1 MILSFGIPTLWTVV
15 LLFKTTIPSLQEN
28 EASGTSDR
36 KSAAQTN
43 LATQQID
50 PQYRGSEDT
59 RDWTELHQSGVVESI
74 FNEISGAGDNGAQA
88 EKTILPFLGTASSRD
103 PRDLELERKIPTQP
117 NIWNDHQAHRTCTL
131 RTRSELELR
140 RQMKE
145 YAKAW
150 RDRRLRLYVQH
161 MNKAGGTTLCEFF
174 KTSAF
179 LVPEQRNC
187 NGGPELNRIL
197 NTDSMKVQGLLDEGA
212 YDIYFNENP
221 MHAGELAPNVAYIT
235 SIRRPEERIVSQM
248 LHHWEHFL
256 KFDGKGALVNLSQ
269 VIDRYLAEDRLE
281 GTKSI
286 YLSNMQTRHLAGLG
300 TENVDMENIYIKAV
314 ERLEKFLFTI
324 PTDRMGEGLE
334 NLEFFL
340 GRRICSPSCT
350 RIRQNTHGAESQLR
364 LLVQTN
370 ANLYQKLL
378 DENFYDTCLYLQAQI
393 FHIEQRSVL
402 NMFRRF
408 NAT

>member
-1 MILSFGIPTLWTVV
+1 M
-15 LLFKTTIPSLQEN
+15 LLFTTTIPSVQEN
-28 EASGTSDR
+28 KATATLDR
-36 KSAAQTN
+36 KSTAQTN
-43 LATQQID
+43 LGTQQID
-50 PQYRGSEDT
+50 PQYRGSKDT
-59 RDWTELHQSGVVESI
+59 RDWTELHQSDVVGSNFEDTV
-74 FNEISGAGDNGAQA
+74 GAGDNGAQA
-88 EKTILPFLGTASSRD
+88 EKTILPIVGAASSRD
-103 PRDLELERKIPTQP
+103 PRDLELKRKISTQP
-117 NIWNDHQAHRTCTL
+117 NARNDHQAHRTCTL

-140 RQMKE
+140 HQIRE

-150 RDRRLRLYVQH
+150 RDSRLPLYVQH

-179 LVPEQRNC
+179 RVPEHRNC
-187 NGGPELNRIL
+187 NGGPELNKIL
-197 NTDSMKVQGLLDEGA
+197 NTNNLQVQGLLSEGA

-221 MHAGELAPNVAYIT
+221 MHSGELPPNIAYIT

-248 LHHWEHFL
+248 LHHWDRFL
-256 KFDGKGALVNLSQ
+256 EFDGKGALVNLSQ

-300 TENVDMENIYIKAV
+300 TEDVDMESIYIKAV

-334 NLEFFL
+334 NLEFFM
-340 GRRICSPSCT
+340 GRQVCSPSCT

-370 ANLYQKLL
+370 ATLYQKLL

-393 FHIEQRSVL
+393 FHIEQSSVL

-408 NAT
+408 NTT

>member
-1 MILSFGIPTLWTVV
+1 MLWTGILV
-15 LLFKTTIPSLQEN
+15 FKTAIPSVHET
-28 EASGTSDR
+28 EATSTSDR
-36 KSAAQTN
+36 RNAAQTN
-43 LATQQID
+43 LATQQSD
-50 PQYRGSEDT
+50 TRYHGRGDT
-59 RDWTELHQSGVVESI
+59 RDWTEMHQSYNFGINFEEST
-74 FNEISGAGDNGAQA
+74 GAINNRADA
-88 EKTILPFLGTASSRD
+88 ERTTLPFLAATSSRVQG
-103 PRDLELERKIPTQP
+103 DLELERKVSTQP
-117 NIWNDHQAHRTCTL
+117 NISKDHEPHRTCKL

-140 RQMKE
+140 RQMGE
-145 YAKAW
+145 FAKAW

-179 LVPEQRNC
+179 RVPEEKNC
-187 NGGPELNRIL
+187 NGGPELSKIL
-197 NTDSMKVQGLLDEGA
+197 RKDNLQVQSLLSEGA

-221 MHAGELAPNVAYIT
+221 MHAGELAPSVAYIT

-256 KFDGKGALVNLSQ
+256 KFDGNGALINLPQ
-269 VIDRYLAEDRLE
+269 VLDRYLAEDWVE

-314 ERLEKFLFTI
+314 ERLENFLFTI

-340 GRRICSPSCT
+340 GRRVCSPSCT

-370 ANLYQKLL
+370 ATLYKKLL
-378 DENFYDTCLYLQAQI
+378 DENFYDTCLYLQAQV
-393 FHIEQRSVL
+393 FHIEQSSVL

>member
-1 MILSFGIPTLWTVV
+1 MLWTGILV
-15 LLFKTTIPSLQEN
+15 FKTAIPSVHET
-28 EASGTSDR
+28 EAIGALDR
-36 KSAAQTN
+36 RNAAQTD
-43 LATQQID
+43 LATQQSD
-50 PQYRGSEDT
+50 TRYRGRGDT
-59 RDWTELHQSGVVESI
+59 RDWTEMHQSYNVGINYEEST
-74 FNEISGAGDNGAQA
+74 GAINNRADA
-88 EKTILPFLGTASSRD
+88 ERTTVPFLAATSSRV
-103 PRDLELERKIPTQP
+103 PGDLELERKVSTQP
-117 NIWNDHQAHRTCTL
+117 NILNDHEARRTCKL

-140 RQMKE
+140 RQMGE
-145 YAKAW
+145 FAKAW

-161 MNKAGGTTLCEFF
+161 MNKAGGTTLCGFF

-179 LVPEQRNC
+179 RVPEEKNC
-187 NGGPELNRIL
+187 NGGSELSKIL
-197 NTDSMKVQGLLDEGA
+197 SKDNLQVQGLLSEGA

-221 MHAGELAPNVAYIT
+221 MHAGELAPSVAYIT

-248 LHHWEHFL
+248 LHHWERFL
-256 KFDGKGALVNLSQ
+256 KFDGNGALVNLSQ
-269 VIDRYLAEDRLE
+269 VLDRYLAEDWVE

-314 ERLEKFLFTI
+314 ERLENFLFTI

-340 GRRICSPSCT
+340 GRRVCSPSCT

-370 ANLYQKLL
+370 ATLYKKLL
-378 DENFYDTCLYLQAQI
+378 DENFYDTCLYLQAQV
-393 FHIEQRSVL
+393 FHIEQSSVL

>member
-1 MILSFGIPTLWTVV
+1 MLWTGILV
-15 LLFKTTIPSLQEN
+15 FKTVIPSVDEN
-28 EASGTSDR
+28 EATSALDR
-36 KSAAQTN
+36 RNAAQTN
-43 LATQQID
+43 LATQQSD
-50 PQYRGSEDT
+50 TRYRGRGDT
-59 RDWTELHQSGVVESI
+59 RDWTEMHQSYNVGINYEEST
-74 FNEISGAGDNGAQA
+74 GAINNRADA
-88 EKTILPFLGTASSRD
+88 ERTTVPFLAATSSRV
-103 PRDLELERKIPTQP
+103 PGDLELERKVSTQP
-117 NIWNDHQAHRTCTL
+117 NISNDHEARRTCKL

-140 RQMKE
+140 RQMGE
-145 YAKAW
+145 FAKAW
-150 RDRRLRLYVQH
+150 RDRRLRVYVQH

-179 LVPEQRNC
+179 RVPEEKNC
-187 NGGPELNRIL
+187 NGGAELSKIL
-197 NTDSMKVQGLLDEGA
+197 SKGSLQVQGLLSEGA

-221 MHAGELAPNVAYIT
+221 MHAGELAPSVAYIT

-248 LHHWEHFL
+248 LHHWERFL
-256 KFDGKGALVNLSQ
+256 KFDGNGALVNLSE
-269 VIDRYLAEDRLE
+269 VLDRYLAEDWVE

-314 ERLEKFLFTI
+314 ERLENFLFTI

-340 GRRICSPSCT
+340 GRRVCSPSCT

-370 ANLYQKLL
+370 ATLYKKLL
-378 DENFYDTCLYLQAQI
+378 DENFYDTCLYLQAQV
-393 FHIEQRSVL
+393 FHIEQSSVL